1 MDKIQAQK
9 DEFDAIAKLVEQYH
23 RITLTPIVDGD
34 YPEFWL
40 GYRCA
45 IRDLIGVVKVNGR
58 LA

>member
-1 MDKIQAQK
+1 MDKMQTQK
-9 DEFDAIAKLVEQYH
+9 NELDAIAKLVEQYH
-23 RITLTPIVDGD
+23 RITLTPTVDGD

-45 IRDLIGVVKVNGR
+45 IRDLIGAVKVSGR